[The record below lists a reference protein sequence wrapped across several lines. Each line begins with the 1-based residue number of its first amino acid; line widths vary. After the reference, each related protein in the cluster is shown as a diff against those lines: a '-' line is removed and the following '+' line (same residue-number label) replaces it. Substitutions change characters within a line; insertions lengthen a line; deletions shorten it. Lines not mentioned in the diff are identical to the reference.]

1 MADPHTLERELSSL
15 YCFYDALENNNTP
28 TITDTLDLKFVD
40 DVIKGI
46 WTKQHEKNIKDHD
59 MFAYQYH
66 GPVLKSH
73 LQSIGAPSSGWKYG
87 IFEKETT
94 KLTSQAGVNMSTTNI
109 MDDIW
114 DLFEPKHRA
123 LFSGNAVGQKDS
135 WNPADVYLFKGNASV
150 VIKKLKALKEKTEET
165 EQPVVFVSLVNDYL
179 KRLYNQKKLIGVS
192 LKAAKMPNAPQA
204 KSFNTVVD
212 DDFEAPKFG
221 EAKIIRGSNGYVH
234 QYMELSKKNGNLD
247 FKGNSITF
255 EVEVSMDGG
264 KPLKYFW
271 ESKSPPISRPHVTEM
286 KDMVTGTRKNTL
298 AKANARGG
306 SINKDLQFEPLI
318 KKYSGKGW
326 NHMVPTKVIKWDKS
340 DPPTE
345 ITRLVKY
352 WSGIYL
358 SLKKSPL
365 VTLNDVCIKNDK
377 GKEIVIN
384 GTRKGTMEYFY
395 DLFWIDG
402 HSSKDVQAAYG
413 LPRSAKYTQN
423 FRGKLRGLNIIRSV
437 VKAEKNNKLG
447 EFLVRAYY
455 AAGKIQ
461 FSVDEL
467 QGPFVKIQ

>member
-1 MADPHTLERELSSL
+1 MADPNTLERELSSL
-15 YCFYDALENNNTP
+15 YCFYDALENNRNP

-46 WTKQHEKNIKDHD
+46 WTKQKEKDIKDHD

-66 GPVLKSH
+66 GSALKSH
-73 LQSIGAPSSGWKYG
+73 LQGMGAPSSGWKYG

-94 KLTSQAGVNMSTTNI
+94 KLTSQSGVNMSTTNI

-114 DLFEPKHRA
+114 KLFDNKHRN
-123 LFSGNAVGQKDS
+123 LFSGSAVGQKDS
-135 WNPADVYLFKGNASV
+135 WNPADVYLFKGNESV
-150 VIKKLKALKEKTEET
+150 VIKKLKALKEKTEEA

-204 KSFNTVVD
+204 KAFNTVVD

-221 EAKIIRGSNGYVH
+221 EAKIIKGSNGFVH
-234 QYMELSKKNGNLD
+234 QYMELSKKKGNLD

-255 EVEVSMDGG
+255 ECEVSMDGG
-264 KPLKYFW
+264 KPLRYFW

-318 KKYSGKGW
+318 KEFTGKGW
-326 NHMVPTKVIKWDKS
+326 NHKVPTKVIKWDKS
-340 DPPTE
+340 DPPPE

-352 WSGIYL
+352 WSAIYL
-358 SLKKSPL
+358 TLEKSPI
-365 VTLNDVCIKNDK
+365 VTLNDVKIKNDK
-377 GKEIVIN
+377 GKEVVVN
-384 GTRKGTMEYFY
+384 GTREGTMAYFY

-413 LPRSAKYTQN
+413 LPRSPKYTQN
-423 FRGKLRGLNIIRSV
+423 FRGKLRGLNIIRAV
-437 VKAEKNNKLG
+437 VNANNKKRLG

-461 FSVDEL
+461 FSVDDL